1 MDGQRKTGARS
12 LRRLR
17 TARGWSWTELATQLR
32 LHARTLHI
40 QRIGAA
46 QLSSIRR
53 TIGRWESAA
62 SVPDEQYQL
71 LLAYVYARTST
82 GSVALGPGSD
92 FRQLL
97 ETLALLGALPE
108 RLDEIAGTVS
118 AAVTDSGTHLLAF
131 LGAPVRNELAGALAR
146 PESLSLSLLDALA
159 ELSRSVDQRI
169 GTVPF
174 VRLYLVQAAAV
185 EACRHL
191 LVGEHP
197 AQFRS
202 RLWSVAACSFALA
215 ARLAFETHDDVAA
228 LNLYAQAVEAAGEA
242 DPSERALI
250 RSSQTMV
257 VYYSTGDLGRAR
269 RIADAAVQDA
279 RRGESRLMRARA
291 HALQAEM
298 AVRGEP
304 VRRRDAEAALHLA
317 WHDLDGDTSDD
328 PMAGSFSKGRLRG
341 FEGVCGIFLGEAE
354 GAERRLAESA
364 EALKQSRES
373 VQRAIVLTD
382 RALARLRASGAGAPQ
397 SAAELLHECV
407 DLIAATRGRVAA
419 QRLRRARLELRTW
432 RRESFVADLD
442 DHIHTALVGI

>member
-1 MDGQRKTGARS
+1 MDGQRKAGAGS

-40 QRIGAA
+40 TRIGAA

-53 TIGRWESAA
+53 TIGRWESGT

-71 LLAYVYARTST
+71 LLAHTYARTST

-92 FRQLL
+92 FRELL
-97 ETLALLGALPE
+97 DSLALMGVLPE
-108 RLDEIAGTVS
+108 RLDEVAGTVS
-118 AAVTDSGTHLLAF
+118 AAVTDTGTHLLAF
-131 LGAPVRNELAGALAR
+131 LSAPVRDELTGVLAR
-146 PESLSLSLLDALA
+146 PESMSLSLLNALA
-159 ELSRSVDQRI
+159 ESSRAVDRRI

-174 VRLYLVQAAAV
+174 VRLYLAQAAAV
-185 EACRHL
+185 EACRRL
-191 LVGEHP
+191 LLAEHP
-197 AQFRS
+197 AQFNS
-202 RLWSVAACSFALA
+202 RLRSVAARAFALA

-228 LNLYAQAVEAAGEA
+228 LNLYDQAVEVQSESNL
-242 DPSERALI
+242 SERALI

-257 VYYSTGDLGRAR
+257 VYYSTGDIGRAH
-269 RIADAAVQDA
+269 RIADSAVQDA
-279 RRGESRLMRARA
+279 RRGESLLMRARA

-304 VRRRDAEAALHLA
+304 VRRRDAELALHLA
-317 WHDLDGDTSDD
+317 WRDLDGDTADD
-328 PMAGSFSKGRLRG
+328 PMAASFSKGRLRG

-354 GAERRLAESA
+354 DAERRLAESA
-364 EALKQSRES
+364 ETLRKSRDS

-382 RALARLRASGAGAPQ
+382 RAVARLRTSGAGAPQ
-397 SAAELLHECV
+397 SAVELLHECV

-419 QRLRRARLELRTW
+419 QRLRRARLELRAW
-432 RRESFVADLD
+432 RREPFVADLD

>member
-1 MDGQRKTGARS
+1 MDGQRKAGARS
-12 LRRLR
+12 LRKLR
-17 TARGWSWTELATQLR
+17 TVRGWSWTELATQLR
-32 LHARTLHI
+32 FHARTLRI
-40 QRIGAA
+40 KRIGAA

-71 LLAYVYARTST
+71 LLAHTYARTST

-92 FRQLL
+92 FRELL
-97 ETLALLGALPE
+97 DTLALMGTIPE
-108 RLDEIAGTVS
+108 RLEEIAGTVS
-118 AAVTDSGTHLLAF
+118 AAVTDTGTHLLAF
-131 LGAPVRNELAGALAR
+131 LGAPVHDELAGVLAR

-159 ELSRSVDQRI
+159 ESTRSVDRRI

-174 VRLYLVQAAAV
+174 MRLYLAQAAAV

-191 LVGEHP
+191 LLGDHP
-197 AQFRS
+197 AQLSS
-202 RLWSVAACSFALA
+202 RLRSVAACTFGLA

-228 LNLYAQAVEAAGEA
+228 LNMYAQAVEVAAGT

-257 VYYSTGDLGRAR
+257 VYYSTGDVRRAR
-269 RIADAAVQDA
+269 RIADGAVQDA
-279 RRGESRLMRARA
+279 LRGESRLMRARA

-304 VRRRDAEAALHLA
+304 VRRRDAEVALHLA
-317 WHDLDGDTSDD
+317 WHDLDGDTADD

-364 EALKQSRES
+364 ETLKQSRES

-382 RALARLRASGAGAPQ
+382 HAVARLHTSGAGAPQ

-419 QRLRRARLELRTW
+419 QRLRRARLELRAW